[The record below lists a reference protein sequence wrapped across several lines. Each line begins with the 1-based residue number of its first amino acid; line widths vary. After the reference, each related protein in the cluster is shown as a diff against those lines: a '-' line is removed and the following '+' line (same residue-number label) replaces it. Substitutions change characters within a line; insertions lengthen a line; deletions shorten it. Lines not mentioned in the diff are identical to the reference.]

1 MLRKFDRYVNI
12 ATGGNISDKHIVDDL
27 LKMIEVLYEL
37 VPMPCIEMNNV
48 VETLKRVY
56 DLNGNRFEIPEL

>member
-1 MLRKFDRYVNI
+1 MLRKFNRYVDI
-12 ATGGNISDKHIVDDL
+12 ATEGNISDKHIVDDL

-37 VPMPCIEMNNV
+37 VPMPSTEMNDV